1 MGIRYLNK
9 YLRDNCDSI
18 KQVHLSDLRN
28 RTIAVDVS
36 IYLYKFLAEDA
47 LLENIYLMI
56 SIFRKYNIKPI
67 FIFDGKPP
75 EQKRETLQERK
86 SIRKEAFKEF
96 KSLKQSLKDVDHEFQ
111 QDIIDQMDNLK
122 KKFIRVTNDHIK
134 KVKNLMECYGVSYC
148 TAEGEADELC
158 VKMVQKNKA
167 FACLSEDM
175 DMFVYGC
182 TRVLRYF
189 SLVNNTAILYNLK
202 DILKDLELSIFDF
215 REICVAS
222 GTDYNPNKKTS
233 LYKTLKYFNKFK
245 KSNET
250 NFYEWLEKNTDYVE
264 NIIDLY
270 NIINIFDLTNY
281 NFKNYETYKIDFNH
295 IDKENLI
302 DIMREEN
309 FVFAC

>member
-18 KQVHLSDLRN
+18 KEIHLSELGN
-28 RTIAVDVS
+28 KIIAVDVS
-36 IYLYKFLAEDA
+36 IYLYKFLAENA

-56 SIFRKYNIKPI
+56 SIFRKFNIKPI

-75 EQKRETLQERK
+75 QQKSETLLERK
-86 SIRKEAFKEF
+86 TLRKEAFNEF
-96 KSLKQSLKDVDHEFQ
+96 KNLKQSLKDVDEEFHQ
-111 QDIIDQMDNLK
+111 EILDQMDSLK
-122 KKFIRVTNDHIK
+122 KKFIRVTNNHIE
-134 KVKNLMECYGVSYC
+134 KVKNLMDSYGVCYC
-148 TAEGEADELC
+148 VADGEADELC

-182 TRVLRYF
+182 NRVLRYF
-189 SLVNNTAILYNLK
+189 SLVNNTVILYNLK
-202 DILKDLELSIFDF
+202 EILKDLQLSLFDF

-245 KSNET
+245 KTKEN
-250 NFYEWLEKNTDYVE
+250 NFYEWLDKNTDY
-264 NIIDLY
+264 IGSTIDLY
-270 NIINIFDLTNY
+270 NIINMFDLTNY
-281 NFKNYETYKIDFNH
+281 NFKNYENYKIDFNH
-295 IDKENLI
+295 IDKEKLI
-302 DIMREEN
+302 DVMNEEN
-309 FVFAC
+309 FIFVF